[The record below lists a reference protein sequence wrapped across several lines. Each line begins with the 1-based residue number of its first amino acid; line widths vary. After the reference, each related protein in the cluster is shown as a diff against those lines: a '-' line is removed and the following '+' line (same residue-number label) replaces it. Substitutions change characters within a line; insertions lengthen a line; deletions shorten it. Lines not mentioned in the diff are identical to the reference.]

1 MVSTDPEAENGP
13 AVRKD
18 NDMTKTSVQFG
29 VDSFADAMTDLS
41 GRVLSDAETLR
52 RTVDQGVLAEEVGLD
67 FFSVGEHYR
76 SDMLDSAP
84 PVILAAI
91 AGRTS
96 RILLGTSVTVLST
109 QDPVRVFHQYSTLDA
124 VSGGRAELVMG
135 RASTIDSFPLFG
147 FDLTDYENLFEQNL
161 DLWVK
166 LMREH
171 PVTWEGTT
179 RAALQT
185 QTLYPRVEGGSLP
198 TWVGVGGSPDSVV
211 RAARHGLPLM
221 IAIIG
226 GRPQRFAGHVELYY
240 RALAQFGHEQL
251 PVGQH
256 AIGHIAPTD
265 EEAADTF
272 WPAWETTM
280 TRAAGERGSRPPT
293 LESYMHE
300 VEEGAL
306 MIGSPETVAIKI
318 ADCVRTL
325 NLSRFDFKYAL
336 APLAWEHGNRSIDL
350 YGREVVPRVRELLGD
365 YVPAERVSTYAEV
378 GS

>member
-1 MVSTDPEAENGP
+1 MTAP
-13 AVRKD
+13 A
-18 NDMTKTSVQFG
+18 VQFG
-29 VDSFADAMTDLS
+29 VDTFADAMTDLS

-52 RTVDQGVLAEEVGLD
+52 RTVDQGVLAEGVGLD

-124 VSGGRAELVMG
+124 VSGGRAELVVG

-147 FDLTDYENLFEQNL
+147 FDLADYDDLFEQNL
-161 DLWVK
+161 DLWVR
-166 LMREH
+166 LMRDQR
-171 PVTWEGTT
+171 VTWSGST
-179 RAALQT
+179 RAPLQA
-185 QTLYPRVEGGSLP
+185 QTLYPRVERGALP

-226 GRPQRFAGHVELYY
+226 GSPARFAGHVELFY
-240 RALAQFGHEQL
+240 RALAQFDRPQL

-256 AIGHIAPTD
+256 AIGHVADTD
-265 EEAADTF
+265 AEAAETF
-272 WPAWETTM
+272 WPAWQTTM
-280 TRAAGERGSRPPT
+280 TRAARERGTLPPT
-293 LESYMHE
+293 LDSYMRE
-300 VEEGAL
+300 IEAGAL
-306 MIGSPETVAIKI
+306 MIGSPETVARKI
-318 ADCVRTL
+318 ADCVRAL

-336 APLAWEHGNRSIDL
+336 APLPWERGMRSIEL

-365 YVPAERVSTYAEV
+365 YAPAERVSALATKSE
-378 GS
+378 GRP

>member
-1 MVSTDPEAENGP
+1 MA
-13 AVRKD
+13 
-18 NDMTKTSVQFG
+18 MTPVQFG

-91 AGRTS
+91 AGKTS

-124 VSGGRAELVMG
+124 LSGGRAELVMG

-161 DLWVK
+161 ELWVQ
-166 LMREH
+166 LMREQT
-171 PVTWEGTT
+171 VTWSGTT
-179 RAALQT
+179 RAALEA

-240 RALAQFGHEQL
+240 RALAQFGREQL

-256 AIGHIAPTD
+256 AIGHIAPTAQ
-265 EEAADTF
+265 EAAEAF

-306 MIGSPETVAIKI
+306 MIGSPETVAAKI

-336 APLAWEHGNRSIDL
+336 APLPWEHGNRSIEL

-365 YVPAERVSTYAEV
+365 YAPAERVSTYAEA

>member
-1 MVSTDPEAENGP
+1 MQTAP
-13 AVRKD
+13 
-18 NDMTKTSVQFG
+18 VQFG
-29 VDSFADAMTDLS
+29 VDTFADAMTDLS
-41 GRVLSDAETLR
+41 GRTLSDAETLR
-52 RTVDQGVLAEEVGLD
+52 RTVDQGVLAEQVGLD

-91 AGRTS
+91 ASRTS

-109 QDPVRVFHQYSTLDA
+109 QDPVRIFHQYSTLDA
-124 VSGGRAELVMG
+124 VSGGRVELVVG

-161 DLWVK
+161 ELWVK
-166 LMREH
+166 LMREQ
-171 PVTWEGTT
+171 PVTWSGTT
-179 RAALQT
+179 RTDLNE

-226 GRPQRFAGHVELYY
+226 GDPKRFAPLVDLYY
-240 RALAQFGHEQL
+240 RALTEFGRAQL

-256 AIGHIAPTD
+256 AIGHIAATD
-265 EEAADTF
+265 DQAAEEF
-272 WPAWETTM
+272 WPAWQTTM
-280 TRAAGERGSRPPT
+280 TRAAGERGTRAPT
-293 LESYMHE
+293 RESYMRE
-300 VEEGAL
+300 VEDGAL
-306 MIGSPETVAIKI
+306 MIGSPESVAVKI
-318 ADCVRTL
+318 AECVRAL

-336 APLAWEHGNRSIDL
+336 APLAWELGNRSIEL
-350 YGREVVPRVRELLGD
+350 YGREVVPRVRELLAD
-365 YVPAERVSTYAEV
+365 FRPIDRVPSPTETR
-378 GS
+378 

>member
-1 MVSTDPEAENGP
+1 
-13 AVRKD
+13 
-18 NDMTKTSVQFG
+18 MTAASVQFG
-29 VDSFADAMTDLS
+29 VDTFADAMTDLS
-41 GRVLSDAETLR
+41 GRILSDAETIR

-124 VSGGRAELVMG
+124 VSGGRAELVVG
-135 RASTIDSFPLFG
+135 RASTVDSFPLFG
-147 FDLTDYENLFEQNL
+147 FDLTDYEDLFEQNL
-161 DLWVK
+161 ELWVK

-171 PVTWEGTT
+171 PVTWSGTT
-179 RAALQT
+179 RAALDA

-198 TWVGVGGSPDSVV
+198 TWVGVGGSPDSVI

-226 GRPQRFAGHVELYY
+226 GSPSRFAGHVELFY
-240 RALAQFGHEQL
+240 RALAQFGRAQL

-256 AIGHIAPTD
+256 AIGHIAETD
-265 EEAADTF
+265 AAAAEAF
-272 WPAWETTM
+272 WPAWQTTM
-280 TRAAGERGSRPPT
+280 TRAAKERGSRPPT
-293 LESYMHE
+293 RESYTHE
-300 VEEGAL
+300 IREGAL
-306 MIGSPETVAIKI
+306 MIGSPETVAGKI
-318 ADCVRTL
+318 ASCVRTL
-325 NLSRFDFKYAL
+325 NLSRFDLKYAL
-336 APLAWEHGNRSIDL
+336 APLPWEDGNRSIEL

-365 YVPAERVSTYAEV
+365 YTPAERLSTHRTL
-378 GS
+378 

>member
-1 MVSTDPEAENGP
+1 MA
-13 AVRKD
+13 
-18 NDMTKTSVQFG
+18 MTPVQFG

-91 AGRTS
+91 AGKTS

-124 VSGGRAELVMG
+124 VSGGRAELVVG

-171 PVTWEGTT
+171 PVTWSGTT
-179 RAALQT
+179 RATLEA

-226 GRPQRFAGHVELYY
+226 GKPTRFAGHVELYY
-240 RALAQFGHEQL
+240 RALAQFGREQL

-265 EEAADTF
+265 EEAAEAF

-306 MIGSPETVAIKI
+306 MIGSPETVAAKI
-318 ADCVRTL
+318 ADCVRAL

-336 APLAWEHGNRSIDL
+336 APLPWEHGNRSIEL
-350 YGREVVPRVRELLGD
+350 YGREVVPRVREMLGD
-365 YVPAERVSTYAEV
+365 YAPAERVSTYAEAD
-378 GS
+378 S

>member
-1 MVSTDPEAENGP
+1 
-13 AVRKD
+13 
-18 NDMTKTSVQFG
+18 MTSPSVQFG
-29 VDSFADAMTDLS
+29 VDTFADAMTDLS
-41 GRVLSDAETLR
+41 GRHLSDAETLR

-67 FFSVGEHYR
+67 VFSVGEHYR

-96 RILLGTSVTVLST
+96 RIVLGTSVTVLST

-124 VSGGRAELVMG
+124 VSGGRAELVVG

-147 FDLTDYENLFEQNL
+147 LDLRDYEDLFEQNL
-161 DLWVK
+161 ELWVA
-166 LMREH
+166 LMREQ
-171 PVTWEGTT
+171 PVTWSGTT
-179 RAALQT
+179 RAALEG
-185 QTLYPRVEGGSLP
+185 QTLYPRVEGGALP
-198 TWVGVGGSPDSVV
+198 TWVGVGGSPDSVI

-226 GRPQRFAGHVELYY
+226 GSPARFAGHVELYY
-240 RALAQFGHEQL
+240 RALAQFGRGQL

-256 AIGHIAPTD
+256 AIGHVAPTD
-265 EEAADTF
+265 EEAALAF

-293 LESYMHE
+293 YDSYMHE
-300 VEEGAL
+300 IQEGAL
-306 MIGSPETVAIKI
+306 MIGSPETVAVKI
-318 ADCVRTL
+318 AECVRTL

-336 APLAWEHGNRSIDL
+336 APLPWEHGNRSIEL
-350 YGREVVPRVRELLGD
+350 YGREVVPLVRELLGD
-365 YVPAERVSTYAEV
+365 FTPAERVSTQTE
-378 GS
+378 G

>member
-1 MVSTDPEAENGP
+1 MGAP
-13 AVRKD
+13 
-18 NDMTKTSVQFG
+18 SVQFG
-29 VDSFADAMTDLS
+29 VDTFADVMTDLS

-124 VSGGRAELVMG
+124 VSGGRAELVVG

-147 FDLTDYENLFEQNL
+147 FDLTDYEDLFEQNL
-161 DLWVK
+161 ELWVK
-166 LMREH
+166 LMREQ
-171 PVTWEGTT
+171 PVTWSGTT
-179 RAALQT
+179 RAALNGQV
-185 QTLYPRVEGGSLP
+185 LYPRVEGGSLP
-198 TWVGVGGSPDSVV
+198 TWVGVGGSPDSVI

-226 GRPQRFAGHVELYY
+226 GNPARFAGHVDLYY
-240 RALAQFGHEQL
+240 RALAQYGHAQL

-256 AIGHIAPTD
+256 AIGHIAETD
-265 EEAADTF
+265 REAAEAF
-272 WPAWETTM
+272 WPAWDTTM

-293 LESYMHE
+293 LDSYMHE
-300 VEEGAL
+300 VESGAL
-306 MIGSPETVAIKI
+306 MIGSPETVAQKI
-318 ADCVRTL
+318 ATCVRTL

-336 APLAWEHGNRSIDL
+336 APLPYEHGVRSIEL

-365 YVPAERVSTYAEV
+365 YSPEERVSAH
-378 GS
+378 SA